1 VPFRAVAVEA
11 LVNLRRFDEA
21 RGYADELAVLA
32 AENQEPRGRAEVARA
47 EALLAAATG
56 DAAAAVSLW
65 RTAVEEFSAIGLPL
79 ERGRAEFGLGSA
91 LRRMGKRTEAAQWL
105 TTARA
110 TFESLGVPLLVA
122 RVVAEMDRL
131 GALRSERPNELT
143 PTERQVADLVVAGR
157 SNAEIAAALV
167 VSLRTV
173 ESNLT
178 RTYRKL
184 GVRSRTELAAVYRSS
199 AE

>member
-1 VPFRAVAVEA
+1 MPFRAVAVEA
-11 LVNLRRFDEA
+11 LVNLRRVGEA
-21 RGYADELAVLA
+21 REYADELAALA
-32 AENQEPRGRAEVARA
+32 SENCEPRGRADVARA
-47 EALLAAATG
+47 EAVLAAAAG
-56 DAAAAVSLW
+56 DSAAAASQW

-91 LRRMGKRTEAAQWL
+91 LRRMGKRAEAAQWL
-105 TTARA
+105 TAARA
-110 TFESLGVPLLVA
+110 TFESLGVPLLVS
-122 RVVAEMDRL
+122 RVGAEMDRL
-131 GALRSERPNELT
+131 GALRTEHPNELT

-178 RTYRKL
+178 RAYRKL
-184 GVRSRTELAAVYRSS
+184 GVRSRTELAAVYRAS